1 MSAHPLNSPIV
12 VGTIHSHAA
21 LREALRLKPD
31 AVDLLE
37 VRVDHFAA
45 DLDSLRRAVPK
56 LRAPLIVTVRH
67 PLEGGAGHLTPDE
80 RVRLFAEFLP
90 CASFIDVE
98 LRSIRALAATLD
110 AARAQ
115 KTGIIVSDH
124 HFKTTPSLARL
135 LVRRTAALAARPD
148 LFKIATMARTPA
160 HFATLLTFLTS
171 TKRPPA
177 LSVMGMGEFGKVS
190 RLALARAGS
199 ALNYGYLGEA
209 QLPGQWPA
217 VELKRRLRELA

>member
-1 MSAHPLNSPIV
+1 MSALLPNSPIV

-21 LREALRLKPD
+21 LREALRLKPG

-37 VRVDHFAA
+37 LRVDHFAA

-56 LRAPLIVTVRH
+56 LRMPLIVTVRH
-67 PLEGGAGHLTPDE
+67 PREGGAGHLTNRE
-80 RVRLFAEFLP
+80 RARLFAEFLP

-98 LRSIRALAATLD
+98 VRSIAALDATLK

-115 KTGIIVSDH
+115 KIGIIVSAH
-124 HFKTTPSLARL
+124 YFKTTPSLATLRA
-135 LVRRTAALAARPD
+135 RRNEARKARPD
-148 LFKIATMARTPA
+148 IFKIATLASKPA
-160 HFATLLTFLTS
+160 HFATLLSFLTS
-171 TKRPPA
+171 AKNSPA
-177 LSVMGMGEFGKVS
+177 LSVMGMGGFGKIS

-199 ALNYGYLGEA
+199 ALNYGYLGDA

-217 VELKRRLRELA
+217 VELKRRLQELA